1 MVGQDTQ
8 VQVPPATS
16 ERVASILAAACRV
29 IVREGAHGLR
39 MASVAEE
46 ARVSKALVHYYFSTR
61 KELMRSA
68 FAWSEVQWEAA
79 LEREIAKL
87 NTGAD
92 RVERVLL
99 MSIDTSQPFSDQR
112 ALWNE
117 VWSSLRF
124 DDELRPLVDASYRGW
139 VQRLRGLIEDGRR
152 DGSIRRDVDPA
163 EASWRLA
170 AAADGFDSM
179 LYLRLLGRRK
189 ARELM
194 LRTVRGELAAQ

>member
-1 MVGQDTQ
+1 LGQDTQ
-8 VQVPPATS
+8 LQTLPATS

-39 MASVAEE
+39 MASVADE

-61 KELMRSA
+61 RELMRSA
-68 FAWSEVQWEAA
+68 FAWSEEQWESA
-79 LEREIAKL
+79 LEREIARLK
-87 NTGAD
+87 TGAE
-92 RVERVLL
+92 RLERVVL

-152 DGSIRRDVDPA
+152 DGSVREDVDAA

-194 LRTVRGELAAQ
+194 LRTVRSEIAPR

>member
-8 VQVPPATS
+8 VQVPPAPS

-194 LRTVRGELAAQ
+194 LRTVRGELATQ

>member
-1 MVGQDTQ
+1 
-8 VQVPPATS
+8 
-16 ERVASILAAACRV
+16 
-29 IVREGAHGLR
+29 
-39 MASVAEE
+39 MASVADE
-46 ARVSKALVHYYFSTR
+46 AQVSKALVHYYFSTR

-68 FAWSEVQWEAA
+68 FAWSEEQWEAA
-79 LEREIAKL
+79 LEREIARL
-87 NTGAD
+87 DTGAE

-152 DGSIRRDVDPA
+152 DGSIRTDVDA
-163 EASWRLA
+163 GEASWRLA

-189 ARELM
+189 AREHM
-194 LRTVRGELAAQ
+194 LRIVRGELAPR